1 MAVGLPRSQRAS
13 APCWRSACANGTMAA
28 VALERAEIV
37 LPARRRFD
45 LRTTV
50 LSRDRLALPP
60 FRWRDGARPVLER
73 AEELPG
79 GSVLL
84 LSIRPHP
91 GGVVLRATG
100 EDASELEVLA
110 PLAARVRRALDLD
123 LNLGA
128 FHRLCR
134 RDPLLRRVAALG
146 AGRLLRGTSL
156 FEDVVGAV
164 VAGGGGAVVAG
175 GGGAAAATI
184 AALGRRC
191 PAAPELRAFP
201 VPRTLARMALRRL
214 ERAGLGSR
222 ARVVSAVATL
232 QLDGLERL
240 PRRRLAARLARTAG
254 VDCATVAWLM
264 LLLGHHDRPVLDR
277 AAVHF
282 VTRVFGPDRSA
293 DSAFG
298 RRIAR
303 WHPWGGLALWWAQWL
318 ETPAATRL
326 GADATS
332 LRRQR
337 RAPSDPDR
345 PDGRT
350 KGHGTRRSPKPGGRT
365 PPPRSR
371 RARRR

>member
-1 MAVGLPRSQRAS
+1 
-13 APCWRSACANGTMAA
+13 MAA

-37 LPARRRFD
+37 LPARGRFD
-45 LRTTV
+45 LRATV

-60 FRWRDGARPVLER
+60 FRWHDGERPVLER

-100 EDASELEVLA
+100 QDASEIEVLA

-123 LNLGA
+123 LDLAA

-164 VAGGGGAVVAG
+164 VAGGGV
-175 GGGAAAATI
+175 AATARI

-201 VPRTLARMALRRL
+201 EPRRLARMAVRRL
-214 ERAGLGSR
+214 ERTGLGSR
-222 ARVVSAVATL
+222 ARMVSALATL
-232 QLDGLERL
+232 QLNGLEHL
-240 PRRRLAARLARTAG
+240 PRRQLAARLARTAG
-254 VDCATVAWLM
+254 VDRATVAWLM
-264 LLLGHHDRPVLDR
+264 LLLGHHDRPALDR
-277 AAVHF
+277 ATVAF
-282 VTRVFGPDRSA
+282 VTRAFGSDRSA
-293 DSAFG
+293 GSAFG

-303 WHPWGGLALWWAQWL
+303 WRPWGGLALWWARWL
-318 ETPAATRL
+318 ETPLATRL

-332 LRRQR
+332 LRSR
-337 RAPSDPDR
+337 RPAPADPDR
-345 PDGRT
+345 RDGRT
-350 KGHGTRRSPKPGGRT
+350 RGRGTRRSPRPGART
-365 PPPRSR
+365 PPPRSQGM
-371 RARRR
+371 RRR

>member
-1 MAVGLPRSQRAS
+1 
-13 APCWRSACANGTMAA
+13 MAA

-37 LPARRRFD
+37 LPARGRFD
-45 LRTTV
+45 LRATV

-73 AEELPG
+73 AEALPG

-100 EDASELEVLA
+100 EDATEIEVLA

-123 LNLGA
+123 LDLAA

-156 FEDVVGAV
+156 FEDVVGALV
-164 VAGGGGAVVAG
+164 SGA
-175 GGGAAAATI
+175 GGAATARV

-191 PAAPELRAFP
+191 PAAPDLRAFP
-201 VPRTLARMALRRL
+201 EPRTLARMAVRRL
-214 ERAGLGSR
+214 ARIGLGAR
-222 ARVVSAVATL
+222 ARVVSDVATL
-232 QLDGLERL
+232 HLDALEHL
-240 PRRRLAARLARTAG
+240 SQRRLAARLARIAG
-254 VDCATVAWLM
+254 VDRATVAWLM
-264 LLLGHHDRPVLDR
+264 LLLGHQDRPVLDR
-277 AAVHF
+277 ATVRF
-282 VTRVFGPDRSA
+282 ITRAFGPDRSA

-303 WHPWGGLALWWAQWL
+303 WRPWSGLALWWAQWL

-326 GADATS
+326 GADAPS
-332 LRRQR
+332 LRRRR

-345 PDGRT
+345 RDGRT
-350 KGHGTRRSPKPGGRT
+350 RGRETRRSPKPGAQT
-365 PPPRSR
+365 PPRRS
-371 RARRR
+371 